1 MGINPTKDLVY
12 FLANEKVP
20 YYFALESPS
29 SSHKTGWA
37 MDCAMG
43 VVFDSLEEPTVVLIE
58 LIRTNGRVKGKGAA
72 TWLID
77 ALLRY
82 CKENQVDVFVTS
94 TTEAVSFWK
103 RFTFVKDRNEDLDEA
118 WNDYG
123 DCTLMRLPSNKAPTY
138 SIDGR
143 RVDFSKDE
151 FEYISSDDDY
161 VYYYEYL

>member
-1 MGINPTKDLVY
+1 MGVVPSKKIPKGKVFSPYNQVEQPVQLCLVEKGKTAVVNLSNECRFRHGSQSQLVRWASKLLERDFEINPTKDLVY

-37 MDCAMG
+37 MDCAMR

-94 TTEAVSFWK
+94 TTEAVS
-103 RFTFVKDRNEDLDEA
+103 
-118 WNDYG
+118 
-123 DCTLMRLPSNKAPTY
+123 
-138 SIDGR
+138 
-143 RVDFSKDE
+143 
-151 FEYISSDDDY
+151 
-161 VYYYEYL
+161 